1 MATSK
6 PILLK
11 SIYNAIES
19 LGACASAS
27 RRLPKKLREAPSF
40 IAEYQVNIEW
50 SKRKE
55 YHSSQL
61 LYDEIELKC
70 ISLGGNVEAMPDEY
84 EVPGTE
90 DMKVYAI
97 GTEGDG
103 NYILFL
109 DGNDAKPRNPTV
121 YRLDHEMQSEP
132 DVICDLL
139 KFIKSLT
146 LSP

>member
-19 LGACASAS
+19 LGAGTSAA
-27 RRLPKKLREAPSF
+27 RRLPKKLREAPPF

-50 SKRKE
+50 PKRKQ
-55 YHSSQL
+55 YNSSQL
-61 LYDEIELKC
+61 LYGDIELKC
-70 ISLGGNVEAMPDEY
+70 ISLGGNVEAMPDDY
-84 EVPGTE
+84 KVPGTE

-97 GTEGDG
+97 GTEGGG
-103 NYILFL
+103 NYVLFL
-109 DGNDAKPRNPTV
+109 NGNDRKPGNPTV

-132 DVICDLL
+132 DVVCNLL
-139 KFIKSLT
+139 SFVKSLT
-146 LSP
+146 VSS